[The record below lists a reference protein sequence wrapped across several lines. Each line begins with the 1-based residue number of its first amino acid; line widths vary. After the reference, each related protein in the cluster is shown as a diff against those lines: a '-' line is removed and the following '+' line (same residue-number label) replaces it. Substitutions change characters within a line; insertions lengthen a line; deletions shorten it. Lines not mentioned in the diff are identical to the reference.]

1 MTHSSNAAKSFQKL
15 LQIVMSQAPSEIDVI
30 ATSTQLEM
38 DDARIP
44 VTRGAKENK
53 KKKTNKRRKSE
64 KAVMPQWKKLKW
76 IYDTIIMRMMKSR
89 YLKSS

>member
-1 MTHSSNAAKSFQKL
+1 
-15 LQIVMSQAPSEIDVI
+15 MSQAPSEIDVI

-53 KKKTNKRRKSE
+53 KKKNKQKKKKWKGRNAAME
-64 KAVMPQWKKLKW
+64 KTKMDLW
-76 IYDTIIMRMMKSR
+76 YDKHEDDEISISQV
-89 YLKSS
+89 

>member
-1 MTHSSNAAKSFQKL
+1 
-15 LQIVMSQAPSEIDVI
+15 MSQAPSEIDVI

-53 KKKTNKRRKSE
+53 KKKKQTKEEKVKR
-64 KAVMPQWKKLKW
+64 P
-76 IYDTIIMRMMKSR
+76 
-89 YLKSS
+89 